1 MIYPSEEEKP
11 PRFQKPLLV
20 AAAVAVVALFAGAG
34 WYVYTELFTS
44 KEPPPVVTPSTL
56 ESQAERLPERV
67 EGRYLFTGTTVWAR
81 AVEKYARGDFA
92 QPFSQLH
99 TLEREKYDAWSTDFE
114 CPITENVVPYDVQVN
129 NLVFNCRP
137 EFLSEASK
145 YFNLYDLANNH
156 TDNQGGQTG
165 ITSTRASM
173 EKAGV
178 QYFGNYDPTITE
190 DICEVIALPVRVQL
204 PDGKEQKKSLPVAFC
219 AWHLF
224 NYFRGPRPEEL
235 AVVQQY
241 AELMPVFGFA
251 EMGLEYKETA
261 SPDIVSNAHQMIDAG
276 SDVLFANNPHW
287 VQNTE
292 VYKDKLI
299 VYSLGNFIFDQLDTE
314 TNRGASIDTS
324 LTVPYDPNVAKWLAL
339 APSCAVFKDDCL
351 ARAKQQG
358 LKKVSFNLKYAVV
371 ASQGGAGKVTH
382 KADAATQ
389 AAVEARMNWPQTLK
403 ALGQ

>member
-137 EFLSEASK
+137 EFLPEASK

-204 PDGKEQKKSLPVAFC
+204 PDGGVVRLAYADTNGHPYQSIGRWLADRGELRVEQASMDGIKNWARANPSRLQEMLNANPSYIFFREVPNNAGGPVGA
-219 AWHLF
+219 LGQPLTDG
-224 NYFRGPRPEEL
+224 RSL
-235 AVVQQY
+235 AVVPRSIPLGAPVSLATTHPNSAQPLRRLMLAQDTGSAIKGGVRGDFY
-241 AELMPVFGFA
+241 WGFGAE
-251 EMGLEYKETA
+251 
-261 SPDIVSNAHQMIDAG
+261 AG
-276 SDVLFANNPHW
+276 
-287 VQNTE
+287 
-292 VYKDKLI
+292 
-299 VYSLGNFIFDQLDTE
+299 
-314 TNRGASIDTS
+314 
-324 LTVPYDPNVAKWLAL
+324 AL
-339 APSCAVFKDDCL
+339 A
-351 ARAKQQG
+351 G
-358 LKKVSFNLKYAVV
+358 
-371 ASQGGAGKVTH
+371 
-382 KADAATQ
+382 
-389 AAVEARMNWPQTLK
+389 RMRQKGEMWVLWPRDQVPR
-403 ALGQ
+403 